1 MAVTDASDA
10 LISLVPTKELDA
22 KKTFG
27 IDLDWKVPAFAEK
40 SSYVPDL
47 DPAYRFDPQT
57 TRAILAG
64 FGVAKDAIYAHERDV
79 GAARLSRL
87 EFNVKLPRS
96 APARIAPS

>member
-10 LISLVPTKELDA
+10 LISLAPTKELDA

-27 IDLDWKVPAFAEK
+27 IELDWKVPAFADR

-47 DPAYRFDPQT
+47 DPAYRFDPTT

-64 FGVAKDAIYAHERDV
+64 FKHNRRVMVQGYHGTGKSTHIEQV
-79 GAARLSRL
+79 AARLNWPLIR
-87 EFNVKLPRS
+87 
-96 APARIAPS
+96 

>member
-10 LISLVPTKELDA
+10 LISLAPTKELDA
-22 KKTFG
+22 RKTFG

-64 FGVAKDAIYAHERDV
+64 FK
-79 GAARLSRL
+79 
-87 EFNVKLPRS
+87 FNRRVMVQG
-96 APARIAPS
+96 